1 MSSWKWK
8 LGPLAIAAVAAF
20 APINAKAQDY
30 PKQDIHAIVG
40 FPAGSGADVYARYF
54 ANKLSK
60 LAGVAVIVENK
71 PGANSSIAT
80 EYVARSKPD
89 GYTIFIGGSDVF
101 G

>member
-1 MSSWKWK
+1 MKFSWK
-8 LGPLAIAAVAAF
+8 LSALALAAVAAL
-20 APINAKAQDY
+20 APMHANAQDY
-30 PKQDIHAIVG
+30 PKQDIHVVVG

-60 LAGVAVIVENK
+60 LAAVSVLVENK

-89 GYTIFIGGSDVF
+89 GYTIFIGGSDSF
-101 G
+101 